1 MFSPWWV
8 NVLRCGTT
16 VHSRSTSWGGYG
28 GGTQRD
34 ALKWGGPLPQVLV
47 TLLSQSPNTKWRLS
61 DGHLSTRCAR
71 VDLWMRIRSIRRT
84 YGRRAAASPTT
95 DADGPFAA
103 AAIVFRPAQ
112 KANMVEASRSLI
124 LALRSSLLWLTSWP
138 CWLIDFW
145 LIIMRSCEAVLRTA
159 AA

>member
-112 KANMVEASRSLI
+112 KANMVEATRSLI
-124 LALRSSLLWLTSWP
+124 LALQLLMTHLLTL
-138 CWLIDFW
+138 LIDRL
-145 LIIMRSCEAVLRTA
+145 LINYNGVMRGGT
-159 AA
+159 

>member
-1 MFSPWWV
+1 MVSECSSMWYYCTFKVYWLRGVWWGDPK
-8 NVLRCGTT
+8 RCSE
-16 VHSRSTSWGGYG
+16 V
-28 GGTQRD
+28 
-34 ALKWGGPLPQVLV
+34 GGPQPQVLV
-47 TLLSQSPNTKWRLS
+47 TLLSQSPNTKWLS
-61 DGHLSTRCAR
+61 GHLSTRCAR

-84 YGRRAAASPTT
+84 DGRRAAASPTT
-95 DADGPFAA
+95 DADAFPA
-103 AAIVFRPAQ
+103 AAIIFRPAQ

-145 LIIMRSCEAVLRTA
+145 LIIMGSCEAVLRTA